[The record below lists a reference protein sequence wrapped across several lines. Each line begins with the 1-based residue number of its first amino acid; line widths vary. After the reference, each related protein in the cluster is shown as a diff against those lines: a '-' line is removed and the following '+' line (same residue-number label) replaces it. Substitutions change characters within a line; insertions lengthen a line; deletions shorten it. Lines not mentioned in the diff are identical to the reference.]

1 LSSQNN
7 LSKLVISKSS
17 FNVLRI
23 IQQGHNGIETG
34 RTRMRYNIPD
44 VDIPYIDPKRF
55 WCALLWEISSDRALV
70 YVGGGTLFLLEMFL

>member
-44 VDIPYIDPKRF
+44 VDVSTK
-55 WCALLWEISSDRALV
+55 
-70 YVGGGTLFLLEMFL
+70 